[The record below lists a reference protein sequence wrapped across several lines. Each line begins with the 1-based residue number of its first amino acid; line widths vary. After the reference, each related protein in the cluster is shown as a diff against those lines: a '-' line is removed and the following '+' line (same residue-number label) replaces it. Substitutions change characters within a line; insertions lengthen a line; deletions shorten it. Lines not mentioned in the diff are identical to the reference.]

1 MTYRK
6 GLKKTYSQRRARQG
20 SLLKPKP
27 SLETRVNAKVQELS
41 KTVRA
46 LAPGYDPSKPLNR
59 QDSAVKAKLIRK
71 ELATAFP
78 GVPFRVKT
86 DRFSGGSS
94 VDVFWTDGP
103 ASEKVESIAGRYER
117 LDRDPSTGEILSGGN
132 SYVQCHRTISEE
144 VKKKETDAARNRVV
158 NFEKVPDWDP
168 QLMGYV
174 WEKVNKTDYP
184 PKPPP
189 TW

>member
-1 MTYRK
+1 
-6 GLKKTYSQRRARQG
+6 
-20 SLLKPKP
+20 
-27 SLETRVNAKVQELS
+27 
-41 KTVRA
+41 
-46 LAPGYDPSKPLNR
+46 
-59 QDSAVKAKLIRK
+59 VKAKLIRK

-78 GVPFRVKT
+78 GVTFRVKT

-103 ASEKVESIAGRYER
+103 ASEKVESTAGKYER

-144 VKKKETDAARNRVV
+144 VKKQETDSARNRVV

-168 QLMGYV
+168 QLTGYV